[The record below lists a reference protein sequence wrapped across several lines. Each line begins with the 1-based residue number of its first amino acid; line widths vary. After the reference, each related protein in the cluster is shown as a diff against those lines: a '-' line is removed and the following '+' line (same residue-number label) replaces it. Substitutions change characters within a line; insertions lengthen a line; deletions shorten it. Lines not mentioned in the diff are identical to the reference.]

1 MLLLNILLVLIK
13 PILLLYSVLLMV
25 GRWNMW
31 SPWYLMPKDKPRK
44 VECKFCGNV
53 ILDGQKQDQLD
64 TKNNY
69 HSCSH
74 IFAHKCKK
82 VESKCFQSLSN
93 HHATQ

>member
-1 MLLLNILLVLIK
+1 
-13 PILLLYSVLLMV
+13 
-25 GRWNMW
+25 
-31 SPWYLMPKDKPRK
+31 